1 MFFSF
6 LEIGGI
12 VSNLEIT
19 MDNKDDG
26 DDEAAFSVLSV
37 AAAQWKW
44 RIEDRE
50 KKEEKSLL
58 AFLMAYICITYER
71 KTATAAEQG
80 LGSGL
85 KEWESTYTRTWLT
98 RYLII
103 CNWHEKS
110 TRESEANRVG
120 EETSKLFAA

>member
-37 AAAQWKW
+37 AAAQ
-44 RIEDRE
+44 
-50 KKEEKSLL
+50 
-58 AFLMAYICITYER
+58 
-71 KTATAAEQG
+71 
-80 LGSGL
+80 
-85 KEWESTYTRTWLT
+85 
-98 RYLII
+98 
-103 CNWHEKS
+103 
-110 TRESEANRVG
+110 
-120 EETSKLFAA
+120 